1 MTAWVEVLVT
11 MADGPSLPLRGVI
24 RKTPDEPEPVRV
36 FTAGD
41 QMPLIVGV
49 GSGDVRIWRDHS
61 KIRVES
67 LDGEPLFIT
76 DGATVWNFEG
86 PGQPPLEG
94 SAGRV
99 RYLGTG
105 SDLLFNRPAQ
115 HWVGGDYT
123 RPARPIG
130 TTDFLGRHCWTVD
143 LAPSRYKEGTQR
155 LVVDTETGAVLE
167 QSNDASGFRVSYLEL
182 AVGEP
187 VDPDLFVWSGPV
199 QTFEDRQREYAAQR
213 EAERESRTEWFRDSV
228 TDQPLTARVRV
239 ELDIVETHTVDP
251 ETGAFTASLGTGVVT
266 GLLARRPH
274 SDQPWNLRW
283 PGAVHRW
290 STDGFDWAVVLHQ
303 AELDADALAELQA
316 ALHPGEAAIT
326 HTD

>member
-11 MADGPSLPLRGVI
+11 MADGPSRPIRGVI

-41 QMPLIVGV
+41 RMPLIVGV

-61 KIRVES
+61 KVRVES
-67 LDGEPLFIT
+67 LDGQPLFIT
-76 DGATVWNFEG
+76 DGATVWQFEE
-86 PGQPPLEG
+86 PGMPPLES

-99 RYLGTG
+99 RYRGTG
-105 SDLLFNRPAQ
+105 HDLLFNRPAQ
-115 HWVGGDYT
+115 DWVGGEHT
-123 RPARPIG
+123 RPAGPIG
-130 TTDFLGRHCWTVD
+130 TTEFLGRACWTID
-143 LAPSRYKEGTQR
+143 LAPGRYTEGTLR

-167 QSNDASGFRVSYLEL
+167 QSNDASGFHVSYLEL
-182 AVGEP
+182 DVGDP
-187 VDPDLFVWSGPV
+187 VDPDLFTWSGPV
-199 QTFEDRQREYAAQR
+199 TTFEERQREYAAQQ
-213 EAERESRTEWFRDSV
+213 EAERASRTEWFRDNV
-228 TDQPLTARVRV
+228 TDRSLTARVRV
-239 ELDIVETHTVDP
+239 DLNVDETHTVDP
-251 ETGAFTASLGTGVVT
+251 ETGAFTASLGTGVVN

-274 SDQPWNLRW
+274 SDEPWDLRW

-316 ALHPGEAAIT
+316 ALHPGETAIT
-326 HTD
+326 D